1 MKKIELLAPAGNMEK
16 LQMVFHYGADGAYMG
31 GKAFNLR
38 ALSGNF
44 EDEELKKA
52 VEYSHSLG
60 KKAYITLNVIPHNE
74 ELELMPE
81 YVKYLESIKVD
92 GVIVADIGVFELVRE
107 NTNLN
112 INISTQASNTNW
124 RSVKFWKDMGAKR
137 VILAR
142 EVSID
147 DMKLIRD
154 KVPDVELEVFV
165 HGAMCIS
172 ISGRCLMSNYM
183 TGRDANRGA
192 CAHPCRWQYSLVEEK
207 RPGEYFPVYED
218 ETGTYIFN
226 SKDLCTI
233 EFIDKILDIG
243 IDSLKIEGRMKG
255 IYYGAN
261 VVKVYRDA
269 INSYL
274 SGNYKYNPEWLEELN
289 GTSNRLFTSGFY
301 LGQPNENSQNY
312 NTNSSYSQTQ
322 QLVAKVIEKIDN
334 KNYVLEIRNRL
345 FSGEEFEVITPNK
358 SPLKFIMPIM
368 KNKENGEIIEVA
380 HPNTIVTIETDIE
393 LEVYDMVRKKI

>member
-44 EDEELKKA
+44 ENEELKKA

-92 GVIVADIGVFELVRE
+92 GVIVADTGVFELVRE

-207 RPGEYFPVYED
+207 
-218 ETGTYIFN
+218 
-226 SKDLCTI
+226 
-233 EFIDKILDIG
+233 
-243 IDSLKIEGRMKG
+243 
-255 IYYGAN
+255 
-261 VVKVYRDA
+261 
-269 INSYL
+269 
-274 SGNYKYNPEWLEELN
+274 
-289 GTSNRLFTSGFY
+289 
-301 LGQPNENSQNY
+301 
-312 NTNSSYSQTQ
+312 
-322 QLVAKVIEKIDN
+322 
-334 KNYVLEIRNRL
+334 
-345 FSGEEFEVITPNK
+345 
-358 SPLKFIMPIM
+358 
-368 KNKENGEIIEVA
+368 
-380 HPNTIVTIETDIE
+380 
-393 LEVYDMVRKKI
+393 

>member
-44 EDEELKKA
+44 EDDELKKA

-60 KKAYITLNVIPHNE
+60 KKAYITLNVIPHNK
-74 ELELMPE
+74 ELEMMPE

-92 GVIVADIGVFELVRE
+92 GVIVADVGVFELVRE

-124 RSVKFWKDMGAKR
+124 RSVKFWKEMGAKR

-154 KVPDVELEVFV
+154 KVSDVELEVFV

-192 CAHPCRWQYSLVEEK
+192 CAHPCRWRYSLVEEK

-233 EFIDKILDIG
+233 EFIDKILEIG

-274 SGNYKYNPEWLEELN
+274 SGKYSYNPEWLEELN

-301 LGQPNENSQNY
+301 LGKPDENSQNY

-322 QLVAKVIEKIDN
+322 QLVAKVIEKKDS

-345 FSGEEFEVITPNK
+345 FEGEELEVITPNK
-358 SPLKFIMPIM
+358 KPIKFKMPNM
-368 KNKENGEIIEVA
+368 KNKENGEIIDTA
-380 HPNTIVTIETDIE
+380 HPNTIVEIESDIE
-393 LEVYDMVRKKI
+393 LEVYDMIRKKI